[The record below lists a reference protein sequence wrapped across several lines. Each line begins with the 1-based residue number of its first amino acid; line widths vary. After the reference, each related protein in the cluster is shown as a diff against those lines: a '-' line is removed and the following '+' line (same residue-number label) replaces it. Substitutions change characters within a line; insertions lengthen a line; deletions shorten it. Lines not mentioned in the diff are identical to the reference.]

1 MGKEDL
7 DKNITD
13 LQNNLIEKCTKVQAL
28 FPNTEGQIREYT
40 DNIAYAINMLVT
52 VNQNL
57 DSILLINQINNNS
70 NEGMKKLKYIYEHIL
85 DKNNQEQRKKLD
97 LLLNELKILFKTP
110 AATFE
115 EIQTKFNNITNI
127 LIRIDDFQNELSCKT
142 LYKKR

>member
-40 DNIAYAINMLVT
+40 DNISYAINMLVT
-52 VNQNL
+52 VNKNS
-57 DSILLINQINNNS
+57 DSILFINQINNYS
-70 NEGMKKLKYIYEHIL
+70 HEGMKKLKYIYEHIL
-85 DKNNQEQRKKLD
+85 DKNNQEQRKRLD
-97 LLLNELKILFKTP
+97 LLLNELKRLFKTP
-110 AATFE
+110 ATTFE
-115 EIQTKFNNITNI
+115 EIQTKLNNIETI
-127 LIRIDDFQNELSCKT
+127 LNRIDDFQNELSCKI